1 VSVLSGCFW
10 AEDAPLPVAPSGPLP
25 ASVDVVVIGSGY
37 TGLAAARETALA
49 GRSTL
54 VLDAGAIG
62 GGCSSR
68 NGGQVAFSFK
78 PAHRTLIERHGRGI
92 ADAIY
97 REGVEAVD
105 ELRRFALDEGLDC
118 GWRESGCFVAAHTPR
133 HFRALIEEAQTQ
145 PEGFRAPFE
154 VVPRS
159 RLSEAV
165 DSPLYH
171 GGVIYPGDASVH
183 PQKLVVALHARA
195 LAAGADFR
203 SHCEVLRLARRGDGW
218 DVATGLGVVRGG
230 RVLVA
235 TNGYTGA
242 FSPWHQR
249 RVFPIGSYIAAT
261 EPLDPALVARLIPHG
276 RNFGDTRRVVIYV
289 RPSPDGRR
297 ILFGGRAS
305 AGETDVARC
314 VPMLARMMTE
324 VFPALS
330 GVHITHAWM
339 GFVGFTF
346 ETIANVGERDGLY
359 HAMGYCGQGVP
370 TAPYYGRRIG
380 RRIADLEGGDTALW
394 NLPFATRPYYHGR
407 PWFLPAAV
415 QAYRVL
421 DRLGW

>member
-1 VSVLSGCFW
+1 MSRLAGCYW
-10 AEDAPLPVAPSGPLP
+10 TEDAPLPLAPAAPLP
-25 ASVDVVVIGSGY
+25 SSADVVIIGSGY

-54 VLDAGAIG
+54 VLDAGEIG

-78 PAHRTLIERHGRGI
+78 PAHGTLVERHGRAI
-92 ADAIY
+92 ADGIY

-105 ELRRFALDEGLDC
+105 ELRRLAVEEGLDC

-133 HFRALIEEAQTQ
+133 HFQALVQEAESQ
-145 PEGFRAPFE
+145 PKAFRAPYE

-159 RLSEAV
+159 RLQEAV

-171 GGVIYPGDASVH
+171 GGVIYPRDASVH

-195 LAAGADFR
+195 AAAGADFR
-203 SHCEVLRLARRGDGW
+203 SHCEVLGLARRRHAWEVSTRQGS
-218 DVATGLGVVRGG
+218 VSAS

-242 FSPWHQR
+242 FSPWHRR

-261 EPLDPALVARLIPHG
+261 EALDPALVARLIPHG

-297 ILFGGRAS
+297 ILFGGRAA

-314 VPMLARMMTE
+314 VPMLARMMAQ
-324 VFPALS
+324 VFPALA
-330 GVHITHAWM
+330 GVQITHAWM

-346 ETIANVGERDGLY
+346 DTIANVGERDGLY

-380 RRIADLEGGDTALW
+380 LRMADQDGGETALW
-394 NLPFATRPYYHGR
+394 NLPFATRPYYGGR

-415 QAYRVL
+415 QAYRFL